1 MSTETLDIAIIGAG
15 PYGLSTAAHLLAA
28 RPGARLRIF
37 GEPMSFWDTH
47 MPVGMFL
54 RSPWVASNLSDP
66 RGELTLDTYKAES
79 GLQFGSPVPL
89 DQFVAYGRWFQRRA
103 VPEVDQRQV
112 TRVESG
118 AGSFRLTLDD
128 DSEVLARQLV
138 VAAGIAAFPRVPE
151 PFREL
156 TPDLVSH
163 SSEHRDLGRFAGK
176 RVMVVGAGQSA
187 LESAALLHE
196 AGAETELLVRAPF
209 VRWLHAGATRHRW
222 PIGPL
227 LYAPPDVGPAGLSQ
241 IVARPGLFR
250 RLPRRWQDKWD
261 PRSVRP
267 AGANWLKPR
276 LESVPIHTQRAVASA
291 ARSDGHVRLQ
301 LDDGTARDLDHV
313 MLGTGYRV
321 ELSRYAFLA
330 PSLLSSIRTVSG
342 YPVLNPGFEASV
354 PGLHFVG
361 APAAWSFGPLM
372 RFVAGAD
379 FASRAV
385 ARHLRGR

>member
-1 MSTETLDIAIIGAG
+1 MEALDIAIIGSG
-15 PYGLSTAAHLLAA
+15 PYGLSAAAHLLAA
-28 RPGARLRIF
+28 RPGSSLRIF

-66 RGELTLDTYKAES
+66 RGELTLDAFKAES
-79 GLQFGSPVPL
+79 GGQFEAPVPL
-89 DQFVAYGRWFQRRA
+89 EQFVAYGRWFQARA
-103 VPEVDQRQV
+103 VPDVDRRQV
-112 TRVESG
+112 ARAEST

-128 DSEVLARQLV
+128 GNEVIARRLV

-163 SSEHRDLGRFAGK
+163 SSEHRDLRRFAGQ
-176 RVMVVGAGQSA
+176 RVMVIGAGQSA

-196 AGAETELLVRAPF
+196 AGAEVELLARAPF
-209 VRWLHAGATRHRW
+209 VRWLHAGARRHRW

-250 RLPRRWQDKWD
+250 SFPRRWQDRWG
-261 PRSVRP
+261 PRSIRP
-267 AGANWLKPR
+267 AGANWLKAR
-276 LESVPIHTQRAVASA
+276 LESVPVHTQRAVASA

-301 LDDGTARDLDHV
+301 LDDGTAKEVDHV

-321 ELSRYAFLA
+321 ELSRYPFLDPA
-330 PSLLSSIRTVSG
+330 MLASVRTADG
-342 YPVLNPGFEASV
+342 YPVLDTGFESSL
-354 PGLHFVG
+354 PGLHFIG

-372 RFVAGAD
+372 RFVAGAE

-385 ARHLRGR
+385 ARRIGGR